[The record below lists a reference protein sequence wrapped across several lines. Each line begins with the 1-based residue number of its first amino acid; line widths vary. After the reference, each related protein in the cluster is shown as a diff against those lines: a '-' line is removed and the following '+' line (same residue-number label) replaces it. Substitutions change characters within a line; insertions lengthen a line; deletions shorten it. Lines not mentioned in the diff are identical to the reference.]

1 MQREQRF
8 SENQIISSRQ
18 VAWILTLDIIAA
30 GLFWLPACL
39 KGLSYTDLLVQGGT
53 ALLLVLLYDGGAFLL
68 MNRRG
73 GQNMYGRNPAGV
85 RWAIS
90 IFFLIYYLAAAVYAV
105 QFFFHVIDALIV
117 ENYAY
122 PVPVLLLLIAAVYGA
137 GKGIEVRGRTAELL
151 GWLVC
156 VPFLIFFAVGI
167 WQTFE
172 NGWPGPEAV
181 SWRNALP
188 GGYAGALF
196 FLLGDHPALLYK
208 YMRPEK
214 GHKQVLWYGLAGGV
228 LMVMAA
234 LVLTGTFLTPA
245 GMAREAQ
252 PFGVLLQIIRFP
264 GNFISRYDVFFI
276 MLWML
281 SFYIFTSGMILHAVE
296 MLAELTK
303 TDGQRKR
310 KRQMAVG
317 LGLVI
322 LGLACLAHQ
331 WPGFDSLFEKGMLW
345 VGMPVSVLLVLISGI
360 KEQKVVDNG

>member
-1 MQREQRF
+1 MQRGQRF

-18 VAWILTLDIIAA
+18 VAWILTLNILAA
-30 GLFWLPACL
+30 GLFWLPAL
-39 KGLSYTDLLVQGGT
+39 VRGYSYTDMLCQGAAALV
-53 ALLLVLLYDGGAFLL
+53 LVLLYYGGAFLL
-68 MNRRG
+68 MNRSG
-73 GQNMYGRNPAGV
+73 DKNLHEQNSNGV
-85 RWAIS
+85 RLAIRV
-90 IFFLIYYLAAAVYAV
+90 FFLVYYLAAAVYAV
-105 QFFFHVIDALIV
+105 QFFYRVIDALIV

-122 PVPVLLLLIAAVYGA
+122 PVPILFLLIAAVYGA

-156 VPFLIFFAVGI
+156 VPFLIFFAVGV

-172 NGWPGPEAV
+172 NGWPEITEVTWGKV
-181 SWRNALP
+181 LP

-208 YMRPEK
+208 YMRSGK
-214 GHKQVLWYGLAGGV
+214 GHKQVLWYGLAGSC

-234 LVLTGTFLTPA
+234 LVLTGAFLTPA

-252 PFGVLLQIIRFP
+252 PFGILLQIIRFP

-281 SFYIFTSGMILHAVE
+281 SFYIFASGMVLHAVE
-296 MLAELTK
+296 MLAEMTK
-303 TDGQRKR
+303 VEQHKGR
-310 KRQMAVG
+310 KRQMALG

-322 LGLACLAHQ
+322 LGLACLARQ
-331 WPGFDSLFEKGMLW
+331 WPAFDQTFQYWMLW
-345 VGMPVSVLLVLISGI
+345 IGMPVSVLLVLISG
-360 KEQKVVDNG
+360 QKKQESGG